1 MPRVWLDYSDSQPL
15 IKPIT
20 TEMTIDTTKSTPA
33 LAVRD
38 LWTGY
43 DGKAVLEAI
52 NFNIDQGDI
61 VGIIGPNG
69 SGKSTLIKTIL
80 GLIKPLR
87 GEVSIL
93 GREDSPERHL
103 VGYTPQTELVDW
115 DFPVTVADV
124 ALMGRYSRRGLFRRT
139 TMEDREAADASLEL
153 VKMFDLRDRLIGEL
167 SGGQRRRV
175 LLARA
180 MAHNPKL
187 LLLDEPMAGL
197 DATAQHQLLD
207 LLDELRS
214 KGATVVLSTHDLSCV
229 SSRCDKA
236 ACLNRRL
243 IAFGK
248 PSEVL
253 NEQVLGDTFGTHLLM
268 VHLDGQAYA
277 YQHHTHAEGSGVIE
291 TNLPEGDSRPNG
303 HSHD

>member
-1 MPRVWLDYSDSQPL
+1 MSADPTLETKESDVA
-15 IKPIT
+15 
-20 TEMTIDTTKSTPA
+20 DRAGGPA
-33 LAVRD
+33 LEVRN
-38 LWTGY
+38 LWAGY
-43 DGKAVLEAI
+43 NGKPVLEGVS
-52 NFNIDQGDI
+52 FQVDRGDM

-69 SGKSTLIKTIL
+69 SGKSTLIKTVL
-80 GLIKPLR
+80 GLVKPMR
-87 GEVSIL
+87 GEVLVL
-93 GREDSPERHL
+93 GRDGAPERHL
-103 VGYTPQTELVDW
+103 IGYTPQTELVDW
-115 DFPVTVADV
+115 DFPVTVFDV

-139 TMEDREAADASLEL
+139 TKEDREAADASLEL

-180 MAHNPKL
+180 MAHNPEL

-207 LLDELRS
+207 LLDELRA
-214 KGATVVLSTHDLSCV
+214 KDATVVLSTHDLSCV

-253 NEQVLGDTFGTHLLM
+253 NEQVLGDTFGTHLLL

-277 YQHHTHAEGSGVIE
+277 VQHHTHPDG
-291 TNLPEGDSRPNG
+291 TPEVD
-303 HSHD
+303 HSDHKHD

>member
-1 MPRVWLDYSDSQPL
+1 MVS
-15 IKPIT
+15 
-20 TEMTIDTTKSTPA
+20 KSTPSKHTSFTTKPTYVTEPSRPAA
-33 LAVRD
+33 LEVRE

-43 DGKAVLEAI
+43 QKEPVLTGVSFRVERSTMI
-52 NFNIDQGDI
+52 G
-61 VGIIGPNG
+61 VIGPNG

-80 GLIKPLR
+80 GLVKPWS
-87 GEVSIL
+87 GEISVL
-93 GREDSPERHL
+93 GGTPLDQRRKI
-103 VGYTPQTELVDW
+103 GYTPQTEAVDW

-124 ALMGRYSRRGLFRRT
+124 ALMGLYSGRGILRRT
-139 TMEDREAADASLEL
+139 TSEDREASMAALSR
-153 VKMFDLRDRLIGEL
+153 VSMYGLRDRLIGEL

-180 MAHNPKL
+180 LAHNPDL

-214 KGATVVLSTHDLSCV
+214 NEGTTVVLSTHDLSCV
-229 SSRCDKA
+229 SSRCDQA

-243 IAFGK
+243 VAFGP
-248 PSEVL
+248 PSAVL
-253 NEQVLGDTFGTHLLM
+253 NEKVLGETFGTHLLL

-277 YQHHTHAEGSGVIE
+277 YQHHTHSENGRDIE
-291 TNLPEGDSRPNG
+291 RPTR
-303 HSHD
+303 D

>member
-1 MPRVWLDYSDSQPL
+1 MSADPTLETKESDVADRASG
-15 IKPIT
+15 
-20 TEMTIDTTKSTPA
+20 PA
-33 LAVRD
+33 LEVRN
-38 LWTGY
+38 LWAGY
-43 DGKAVLEAI
+43 NGKPVLEGVS
-52 NFNIDQGDI
+52 FQVDRGDM

-69 SGKSTLIKTIL
+69 SGKSTLIKTVL
-80 GLIKPLR
+80 GLVKPMR
-87 GEVSIL
+87 GEVLVL
-93 GREDSPERHL
+93 GRDGAPERHL
-103 VGYTPQTELVDW
+103 IGYTPQTELVDW
-115 DFPVTVADV
+115 DFPVTVFDV

-139 TMEDREAADASLEL
+139 TKEDREAADASLEL

-180 MAHNPKL
+180 MAHNPEL

-207 LLDELRS
+207 LLDELRA

-253 NEQVLGDTFGTHLLM
+253 NEKVLGDTFGTHLLL

-277 YQHHTHAEGSGVIE
+277 VQHHTHPDG
-291 TNLPEGDSRPNG
+291 TPEVD
-303 HSHD
+303 HSDHKHD

>member
-1 MPRVWLDYSDSQPL
+1 MNTTTTDNLIPVLSVRNLWSGYGGQP
-15 IKPIT
+15 
-20 TEMTIDTTKSTPA
+20 
-33 LAVRD
+33 
-38 LWTGY
+38 
-43 DGKAVLEAI
+43 VLESVDLE
-52 NFNIDQGDI
+52 IDRGDM

-69 SGKSTLIKTIL
+69 SGKSTLIKTVL
-80 GLIKPLR
+80 GMIKPMR

-93 GREDSPERHL
+93 GNTGVPQREH
-103 VGYTPQTELVDW
+103 VGYAPQTELVDW

-124 ALMGRYSRRGLFRRT
+124 ALMGRYAKRGLFRRST
-139 TMEDREAADASLEL
+139 KEDRQAANAALDQVRMCE
-153 VKMFDLRDRLIGEL
+153 LRDRLIGEL

-180 MAHNPKL
+180 MAHNPEL

-197 DATAQHQLLD
+197 DATTQHQLLD
-207 LLDELRS
+207 LLDELRV
-214 KGATVVLSTHDLSCV
+214 KGTTVVLSTHDLSCV
-229 SSRCDKA
+229 SSRCDMA
-236 ACLNRRL
+236 CCLNRKL

-277 YQHHTHAEGSGVIE
+277 LQHHTHSDG
-291 TNLPEGDSRPNG
+291 TPEID
-303 HSHD
+303 HSDHEHD

>member
-1 MPRVWLDYSDSQPL
+1 MATETQQRNDA
-15 IKPIT
+15 KPVL
-20 TEMTIDTTKSTPA
+20 S
-33 LAVRD
+33 VNG
-38 LWTGY
+38 LWAGY
-43 DGKAVLEAI
+43 GGRPVLEGVD
-52 NFNIDQGDI
+52 FEVDRGDM

-80 GLIKPLR
+80 GLVKPMR
-87 GEVSIL
+87 GGVSIT
-93 GREDSPERHL
+93 GRSGALERHL

-124 ALMGRYSRRGLFRRT
+124 ALMGRYARRGLFHRT
-139 TMEDREAADASLEL
+139 TKADRDAADAALER
-153 VKMFDLRDRLIGEL
+153 VKMLDLRDRLIGEL

-180 MAHNPKL
+180 MAHDPEL

-207 LLDELRS
+207 LLDELRRD
-214 KGATVVLSTHDLSCV
+214 GATVVLSTHDLSCV
-229 SSRCDKA
+229 SQRCDKA

-243 IAFGK
+243 IAFGR

-253 NEQVLGDTFGTHLLM
+253 TEQVLGDTFGTHLLM

-277 YQHHTHAEGSGVIE
+277 YQHHTHAGGPG
-291 TNLPEGDSRPNG
+291 TRPAMPKLKK
-303 HSHD
+303 

>member
-1 MPRVWLDYSDSQPL
+1 MNTR
-15 IKPIT
+15 IKEDI
-20 TEMTIDTTKSTPA
+20 EIKLEAGPA
-33 LAVRD
+33 LEVRD
-38 LWTGY
+38 LWAGY
-43 DGKAVLEAI
+43 DGKPVLEAI
-52 NFNIDQGDI
+52 NFQVSRGDM

-69 SGKSTLIKTIL
+69 SGKSTLIKTVL
-80 GLIKPLR
+80 GLVKPLR
-87 GEVSIL
+87 GEVSVL
-93 GREDSPERHL
+93 GRKGSPERHL
-103 VGYTPQTELVDW
+103 VGYTPQLELVDW

-139 TMEDREAADASLEL
+139 TKEDREAADAALEL
-153 VKMFDLRDRLIGEL
+153 VNIFGLRDRLIGEL

-180 MAHNPKL
+180 MAHNPEL

-207 LLDELRS
+207 LLDELRA

-229 SSRCDKA
+229 SQRCDKA

-248 PSEVL
+248 PSEIL
-253 NEQVLGDTFGTHLLM
+253 TEQVLGDTFGTHLLM

-277 YQHHTHAEGSGVIE
+277 YQHHTHADADAVGSSRDVSPGNGSSSNNPPAIE
-291 TNLPEGDSRPNG
+291 SEE
-303 HSHD
+303 

>member
-1 MPRVWLDYSDSQPL
+1 MT
-15 IKPIT
+15 IKSKENIT
-20 TEMTIDTTKSTPA
+20 TNTPS
-33 LAVRD
+33 LVVRN
-38 LWTGY
+38 LWAGY
-43 DGKAVLEAI
+43 DGIPVLEEVTFEVA
-52 NFNIDQGDI
+52 QGDM

-69 SGKSTLIKTIL
+69 SGKSTLIKTVL
-80 GLIKPLR
+80 GLINPLR
-87 GEVSIL
+87 GEVYIL
-93 GREDSPERHL
+93 GKDGTRERHL

-139 TMEDREAADASLEL
+139 TKEDREAADASLEL
-153 VKMFDLRDRLIGEL
+153 VKMHELRDRLIGEL

-197 DATAQHQLLD
+197 DATTQHQLLD
-207 LLDELRS
+207 LLDELRD

-243 IAFGK
+243 IAFGE

-253 NEQVLGDTFGTHLLM
+253 NEEVLGNTFGTHLLM

-277 YQHHTHAEGSGVIE
+277 YQHHTHAEESSGPDIPSE
-291 TNLPEGDSRPNG
+291 KNTTND
-303 HSHD
+303 

>member
-1 MPRVWLDYSDSQPL
+1 MKPR
-15 IKPIT
+15 
-20 TEMTIDTTKSTPA
+20 TEAKTEEGTGILKDNSGPA
-33 LAVRD
+33 LAVSN
-38 LWTGY
+38 LWAGY
-43 DGKAVLEAI
+43 DGKPVLEAI
-52 NFNIDQGDI
+52 NFQVDRGDM

-80 GLIKPLR
+80 GLVKPLR
-87 GEVSIL
+87 GEVSVL
-93 GREDSPERHL
+93 GSKGASERHL

-139 TMEDREAADASLEL
+139 TKEDREAADAALEL
-153 VKMFDLRDRLIGEL
+153 VKIFNLRDRLIGEL

-180 MAHNPKL
+180 MAHNPEL

-207 LLDELRS
+207 LLDELRV

-248 PSEVL
+248 PSDVL
-253 NEQVLGDTFGTHLLM
+253 TEQVLGDTFGTHLLM

-277 YQHHTHAEGSGVIE
+277 YQHHTHADAGGPSSNTSRDDESPPTAG
-291 TNLPEGDSRPNG
+291 PEG
-303 HSHD
+303 

>member
-20 TEMTIDTTKSTPA
+20 TEMTIDTTKSIPA

>member
-1 MPRVWLDYSDSQPL
+1 M
-15 IKPIT
+15 T
-20 TEMTIDTTKSTPA
+20 TESTTNTKKDTPA
-33 LAVRD
+33 LAVRN
-38 LWTGY
+38 LWAGY
-43 DGKAVLEAI
+43 DGKPVLEGVD
-52 NFNIDQGDI
+52 FEIDRGDM

-69 SGKSTLIKTIL
+69 SGKSTLIKTVL
-80 GLIKPLR
+80 GLVKPMR

-93 GREDSPERHL
+93 GRSGSPERHL
-103 VGYTPQTELVDW
+103 VGYTPQSELVDW
-115 DFPVTVADV
+115 DFPVTVFDV
-124 ALMGRYSRRGLFRRT
+124 ALMGRYSGRGLFRRT
-139 TMEDREAADASLEL
+139 NKEDREAADASLEL

-180 MAHNPKL
+180 MAHNPEI

-197 DATAQHQLLD
+197 DATTQHQFLD

-277 YQHHTHAEGSGVIE
+277 YQHHTHSSVE
-291 TNLPEGDSRPNG
+291 TSPSTPTENG

>member
-1 MPRVWLDYSDSQPL
+1 MSTETKD
-15 IKPIT
+15 IT
-20 TEMTIDTTKSTPA
+20 SPA
-33 LAVRD
+33 LAIRN
-38 LWTGY
+38 LWAGY
-43 DGKAVLEAI
+43 DGRPVLEAV
-52 NFNIDQGDI
+52 NFEIDWGDM
-61 VGIIGPNG
+61 VGVIGPNG
-69 SGKSTLIKTIL
+69 SGKSTLIKSIL
-80 GLIKPLR
+80 GLVKPMR
-87 GEVSIL
+87 GEVSVL
-93 GREDSPERHL
+93 GTEGTPERHL

-124 ALMGRYSRRGLFRRT
+124 ALMGRYSRRGLFKRT
-139 TMEDREAADASLEL
+139 TKEDREAADASLEQ

-180 MAHNPKL
+180 IAHNPKL

-207 LLDELRS
+207 LLDDLRA
-214 KGATVVLSTHDLSCV
+214 KGTTVVLSTHDLSCV

-248 PSEVL
+248 PSDVL

-277 YQHHTHAEGSGVIE
+277 YQHHVHTDG
-291 TNLPEGDSRPNG
+291 TPEVD
-303 HSHD
+303 HSDHEHD

>member
-1 MPRVWLDYSDSQPL
+1 MNSA
-15 IKPIT
+15 
-20 TEMTIDTTKSTPA
+20 TKDKTAPA
-33 LAVRD
+33 LAVRN
-38 LWTGY
+38 LWSGY
-43 DGKAVLEAI
+43 DGKPVLEAV
-52 NFNIDQGDI
+52 NFQIDRGDM

-69 SGKSTLIKTIL
+69 SGKSTLIKTVL
-80 GLIKPLR
+80 GLIKPMR
-87 GEVSIL
+87 GEISIL
-93 GREDSPERHL
+93 GNGAADREL

-115 DFPVTVADV
+115 DFPVSVADV
-124 ALMGRYSRRGLFRRT
+124 ALMGRYSRRGLFKRT
-139 TMEDREAADASLEL
+139 TKEDREAADAALEQ
-153 VKMFDLRDRLIGEL
+153 VKMHDLRDRLIGEL

-180 MAHNPKL
+180 MAHSPEL

-207 LLDELRS
+207 LLDELRD

-236 ACLNRRL
+236 ACLNRKL

-277 YQHHTHAEGSGVIE
+277 LQHHTHTDG
-291 TNLPEGDSRPNG
+291 TPEVD
-303 HSHD
+303 HSDHEHD

>member
-1 MPRVWLDYSDSQPL
+1 M
-15 IKPIT
+15 
-20 TEMTIDTTKSTPA
+20 
-33 LAVRD
+33 AVRN
-38 LWTGY
+38 LWAGY
-43 DGKAVLEAI
+43 DGNPVLEAV
-52 NFNIDQGDI
+52 NFQVDRGDM

-69 SGKSTLIKTIL
+69 SGKSTLIKTVL

-87 GEVSIL
+87 GEVSVL
-93 GREDSPERHL
+93 GIDGVPQRHL

-124 ALMGRYSRRGLFRRT
+124 ALMGRYSRRGLFHRT
-139 TMEDREAADASLEL
+139 TKEDREAADASLEL

-180 MAHNPKL
+180 MAHSPEL

-207 LLDELRS
+207 LLDELRA

-243 IAFGK
+243 IAYGK

-277 YQHHTHAEGSGVIE
+277 LQHHTHPDGM
-291 TNLPEGDSRPNG
+291 PEVD
-303 HSHD
+303 HSDHQHD